1 MSLPKIISVDDHVV
15 EPPHVWQTWLPE
27 KYRELGPRV
36 ERHQW
41 ADFVHKPG
49 ARYGM
54 QEDPNGLWGD
64 AWYYEDEFHD
74 VHKRFVAIPLA
85 STSEHDG
92 VIEFDRTQMVMTALT
107 YDEMRPWLL

>member
-64 AWYYEDEFHD
+64 AWYYEDEID
-74 VHKRFVAIPLA
+74 LCTQAICRDPARLYLRA
-85 STSEHDG
+85 
-92 VIEFDRTQMVMTALT
+92 R
-107 YDEMRPWLL
+107 RCN